1 MTGIWRVVLFFY
13 SLLLVAASVSALIL
27 AIGRTEILDSISIA
41 VSSSEARLIVAGIAL
56 LLLVLS
62 VITLFYSIGSN
73 SAPKSK
79 TILVNSGVA
88 GQVSM
93 TIPAV
98 KVIVMKAVK
107 TVEGIRDIRTTIS
120 NKPEGV
126 DVLLHTMINP
136 EYNIPEMSEKIQT
149 VVRQQLEDVGGLKVA
164 GVRVLVD
171 DFGSAAKAPGN

>member
-13 SLLLVAASVSALIL
+13 SLLLVAVSVSALIL

-41 VSSSEARLIVAGIAL
+41 ASSSETRLIIAGIAL

-62 VITLFYSIGSN
+62 IITLFYSIGSN
-73 SAPKSK
+73 SAPKTK
-79 TILVNSGVA
+79 TVLGYNGIA

-107 TVEGIRDIRTTIS
+107 TVEGIKDIKTTVN

-126 DVLLHTMINP
+126 EVLLHTMINP
-136 EYNIPEMSEKIQT
+136 EYNIPEMSERIQT
-149 VVRQQLEDVGGLKVA
+149 VVRQQLEDIGGLKVA
-164 GVRVLVD
+164 GVRVLID